1 MGGEANIRD
10 LTGSDLQGTQGLQG
24 IKGEQGTQGL
34 QGLKGEQGT
43 QGLQGIKGEQG
54 TQGLQ
59 GLKGEQGTQG
69 LQGVEGEQGTQGL
82 QGLKGEQGTQG
93 LQGIKGEQGTQGL
106 QGLKGEQGTQGL
118 QGIEGEQGTQGLQGI
133 KGEQGTQGLQG
144 LKGEQGTQGLQGLTG
159 PIAGSN
165 TQIIF
170 NDSGVSGASADLTFN
185 KTNKT
190 LTVGLGVGI
199 NTNTITGPAEL
210 FIDPAAVG
218 DNTGS
223 VRIKGD
229 LFVDGT
235 QTQINSTTL
244 EIADFVVGIA
254 TTATSDSLADGAG
267 IQIGPD
273 NTFLY
278 EHNSG
283 TNPSLKSSENLN
295 VASSKVYQINQTE
308 VLSSDTL
315 SVGTGATVH
324 SPSSNTLTLGT
335 NAEERVRINDSGNV
349 GINTSAPSYKLHVVG
364 DTNIDGTFTVNG
376 ASVTIADGDKGD
388 ITVSNSG
395 GTFTIDDDAVTYAK
409 IQNVSATDRI
419 LGRDSAGSGVIEEI
433 TPANVRTMLNV
444 ADGANNYSHPNH
456 SGDVTSTGDGATVI
470 ADDAVTYAKMQDL
483 VTANRVLGGT
493 AAGTIS
499 EVQIATDM
507 VADDA
512 ITYAKIQD
520 VTQTNVI
527 LGRDSSGPGVV
538 EEITPANV
546 RTMLNVADGAN
557 AYSHPD
563 HSGDVTSTGDGA
575 TVIANNAVSHAKYQQ
590 VATDT
595 IIGRTDSGTGNVTA
609 LSKSEVLTILNV
621 EDGADVTDATN
632 VANAGAVMEGD
643 TSTTNMSFVVDEDDM
658 SSDSATKVPTQQS
671 VKAYVDANS
680 GGGGSSYFVTS
691 ALGKTYSG
699 IGTVSAV
706 GIGTVI
712 EVIPYDTQNDGT
724 LSFEGSAG
732 QLFSITNQL
741 STGSIFSVNDIS
753 GIPSIDVDADGTI
766 QLAPFGSGES
776 VGIGTT
782 NPSYKLHVVGNTN
795 IDGTLTVNGTAVS
808 GSVSDGDYGDVT
820 VSSSGA
826 TWTID
831 SDVVTYDK
839 MQDLVTA
846 NRVLGG
852 TAAGTISEVQI
863 ATAMVSDDAVTYAKM
878 QNVAT
883 ANRVLGSTSS
893 NGIVS
898 EVQVATDMIA
908 DDAVTADKL
917 ADTAV
922 TAGDYTNA
930 DITVDAQGRITAAS
944 NGTGGGGSSYFV
956 TSALGKTYS
965 GIGTVSAVGIG
976 TEIEIIPYDT
986 QNEGTLSF
994 EGSAGQLFSITNQ
1007 LSTGSIFSV
1016 NDISGIPSIDV
1027 DADGTIQLA
1036 PFGSG
1041 ESVGIGTTNPQY
1053 KLHVVGNTNIDG
1065 TFTVNGAAVSG
1076 GGISNVSEDTTPTL
1090 GGTLETNGNLIDFGD
1105 SGSTT
1110 DDRLRFGA
1118 GQDLQI
1124 WHNGANSYIA
1134 QQSDVGDLYLTSS
1147 NDDNDVIIQTDN
1159 GSGSTTDYF
1168 RADGSTGEAKLFY
1181 YGSEKIK
1188 TVNTG
1193 VTITGTATATEFSG
1207 GGSNLTGLT
1216 GASAAT
1222 YGDASNVAQ
1231 IEVDANGRITSIS
1244 NVAVSGGGGSSADSL
1259 ESMLFA

>member
-1 MGGEANIRD
+1 
-10 LTGSDLQGTQGLQG
+10 
-24 IKGEQGTQGL
+24 
-34 QGLKGEQGT
+34 
-43 QGLQGIKGEQG
+43 
-54 TQGLQ
+54 
-59 GLKGEQGTQG
+59 
-69 LQGVEGEQGTQGL
+69 
-82 QGLKGEQGTQG
+82 
-93 LQGIKGEQGTQGL
+93 
-106 QGLKGEQGTQGL
+106 
-118 QGIEGEQGTQGLQGI
+118 
-133 KGEQGTQGLQG
+133 
-144 LKGEQGTQGLQGLTG
+144 
-159 PIAGSN
+159 
-165 TQIIF
+165 
-170 NDSGVSGASADLTFN
+170 
-185 KTNKT
+185 
-190 LTVGLGVGI
+190 
-199 NTNTITGPAEL
+199 
-210 FIDPAAVG
+210 
-218 DNTGS
+218 
-223 VRIKGD
+223 
-229 LFVDGT
+229 
-235 QTQINSTTL
+235 
-244 EIADFVVGIA
+244 
-254 TTATSDSLADGAG
+254 
-267 IQIGPD
+267 
-273 NTFLY
+273 
-278 EHNSG
+278 
-283 TNPSLKSSENLN
+283 
-295 VASSKVYQINQTE
+295 
-308 VLSSDTL
+308 
-315 SVGTGATVH
+315 
-324 SPSSNTLTLGT
+324 
-335 NAEERVRINDSGNV
+335 
-349 GINTSAPSYKLHVVG
+349 
-364 DTNIDGTFTVNG
+364 
-376 ASVTIADGDKGD
+376 
-388 ITVSNSG
+388 
-395 GTFTIDDDAVTYAK
+395 
-409 IQNVSATDRI
+409 
-419 LGRDSAGSGVIEEI
+419 
-433 TPANVRTMLNV
+433 
-444 ADGANNYSHPNH
+444 
-456 SGDVTSTGDGATVI
+456 
-470 ADDAVTYAKMQDL
+470 
-483 VTANRVLGGT
+483 
-493 AAGTIS
+493 
-499 EVQIATDM
+499 
-507 VADDA
+507 
-512 ITYAKIQD
+512 
-520 VTQTNVI
+520 
-527 LGRDSSGPGVV
+527 
-538 EEITPANV
+538 
-546 RTMLNVADGAN
+546 
-557 AYSHPD
+557 
-563 HSGDVTSTGDGA
+563 
-575 TVIANNAVSHAKYQQ
+575 
-590 VATDT
+590 
-595 IIGRTDSGTGNVTA
+595 
-609 LSKSEVLTILNV
+609 
-621 EDGADVTDATN
+621 
-632 VANAGAVMEGD
+632 
-643 TSTTNMSFVVDEDDM
+643 
-658 SSDSATKVPTQQS
+658 
-671 VKAYVDANS
+671 
-680 GGGGSSYFVTS
+680 
-691 ALGKTYSG
+691 
-699 IGTVSAV
+699 
-706 GIGTVI
+706 
-712 EVIPYDTQNDGT
+712 
-724 LSFEGSAG
+724 
-732 QLFSITNQL
+732 
-741 STGSIFSVNDIS
+741 
-753 GIPSIDVDADGTI
+753 
-766 QLAPFGSGES
+766 
-776 VGIGTT
+776 
-782 NPSYKLHVVGNTN
+782 
-795 IDGTLTVNGTAVS
+795 
-808 GSVSDGDYGDVT
+808 
-820 VSSSGA
+820 
-826 TWTID
+826 
-831 SDVVTYDK
+831 
-839 MQDLVTA
+839 
-846 NRVLGG
+846 
-852 TAAGTISEVQI
+852 
-863 ATAMVSDDAVTYAKM
+863 M